1 MHNSHSGSNIGSMR
15 PPNQIDPQHSE
26 KRAVL
31 RIVGPIIFILGLGFL
46 VVGMVSFFA
55 AFGGNGFPR
64 YFWCCFVGLPLL
76 WLRAVLSGAGF
87 MGAAAR
93 YVAGEQAPVA
103 KDTFNYMADGTKEGV
118 KQVAT
123 AVGEGLAAGGIGKPV
138 QVRCHKCNQ
147 LNDGDSKFC
156 KHCGTSLF
164 KSKACPACNELND
177 PDAKFCDNCGRA
189 LV

>member
-1 MHNSHSGSNIGSMR
+1 MR
-15 PPNQIDPQHSE
+15 PENQIDPDHKE
-26 KRAVL
+26 KRGIL
-31 RIVGPIIFILGLGFL
+31 RVIGPLILVVGLIFLI
-46 VVGMVSFFA
+46 VGMVSFFSS
-55 AFGGNGFPR
+55 FGGFAPPR
-64 YFWCCFVGLPLL
+64 YFWCCFVGLPLM
-76 WLRAVLSGAGF
+76 WLGGVLSSAGF

-93 YVAGEQAPVA
+93 YVAGESAPVA

-118 KQVAT
+118 KQVAM

-138 QVRCHKCNQ
+138 QLRCHKCNQ
-147 LNDGDSKFC
+147 LNDADSKYC
-156 KHCGTSLF
+156 KECGTSLL